1 MDRVPSVRPLLGGRN
16 RDTVRTQESPMFL
29 PTISSKVAR
38 YKQTMVI
45 SVSNQ
50 LEEFPHKRVSNR
62 ADSYSRMK
70 MLVNIILI
78 FVYLNVFY
86 PTFILHFND

>member
-1 MDRVPSVRPLLGGRN
+1 
-16 RDTVRTQESPMFL
+16 MFL

-38 YKQTMVI
+38 YKQPMVI

-50 LEEFPHKRVSNR
+50 LEDYLHKRVSKR

-70 MLVNIILI
+70 MLVNVLLI
-78 FVYLNVFY
+78 FVYL
-86 PTFILHFND
+86 